1 MSGNPHNSSRRAR
14 HFPRGE
20 LHAFLLEGSADSH
33 DLSPKGEII
42 VGERR
47 RDAMLQDPVG
57 AVRNLEDNLS
67 RDVLELSDA
76 GERLEGEAKDVHRS
90 LAA

>member
-1 MSGNPHNSSRRAR
+1 
-14 HFPRGE
+14 
-20 LHAFLLEGSADSH
+20 
-33 DLSPKGEII
+33 
-42 VGERR
+42 
-47 RDAMLQDPVG
+47 MLQDPIG

-76 GERLEGEAKDVHRS
+76 GERLEGEAKNVHRS